1 MYTFFKHN
9 YMSKEYNSNES
20 IIIIFIDNNNRISA
34 FQPYTTNDGDKPVT
48 SDQLL
53 MPVYSNF
60 YLLNVNLQQPQIVLF
75 IYLNR
80 LQ

>member
-60 YLLNVNLQQPQIVLF
+60 YLLNVNPQQPQIVLF